1 MFSMI
6 EGLLFSW
13 SKNLGYGQKLVADL
27 SDEQMVVQPAPGV
40 GPGDVPGVGPGV
52 NHPAWVFSH
61 LNAYHPVIESVVKG
75 ELFDD
80 PVDHRFGMKSK
91 PQADRSVYAS
101 KSELVDAFVSGHERV
116 EQALRDADDSLWDRE
131 VVLPRWQQFMPTAGV
146 ALPYLML
153 VHENTHFG
161 QLSAWRRV
169 QGLPSV

>member
-1 MFSMI
+1 MSNAI
-6 EGLLFSW
+6 DGLLFSW
-13 SKNLGYGQKLVADL
+13 EKNLDYGQRLVADL
-27 SDEQMVVQPAPGV
+27 SDEQMGVQP
-40 GPGDVPGVGPGV
+40 GPGM

-61 LNAYHPVIESVVKG
+61 LNAYLPVIEHVIKG

-80 PVDHRFGMKSK
+80 PIAHQFGMKSK
-91 PQADRSVYAS
+91 PEADRSIYAS
-101 KSELVDAFVSGHERV
+101 KEELVAYFVAGHERV
-116 EQALRDADDSLWDRE
+116 EQALRAASDSLWDQPLKLE
-131 VVLPRWQQFMPTAGV
+131 RWLKYMPTAGS

>member
-1 MFSMI
+1 MSNAI

-13 SKNLGYGQKLVADL
+13 NKNLGYGQKLVADL
-27 SDEQMVVQPAPGV
+27 TDEQMVVQP
-40 GPGDVPGVGPGV
+40 GPGM
-52 NHPAWVFSH
+52 NHPAWILSH
-61 LNAYHPVIESVVKG
+61 LNAYHPVIEAVVKG

-80 PVDHRFGMKSK
+80 PKDHPFGMKSK

-101 KSELVDAFVSGHERV
+101 KDELVDHFVSGHERV
-116 EQALRDADDSLWDRE
+116 ERALREASDSVLDQP
-131 VVLPRWQQFMPTAGV
+131 VVLERWQQFMATAGI

-169 QGLPSV
+169 QGLVSV

>member
-1 MFSMI
+1 MSNAI

-13 SKNLGYGQKLVADL
+13 DKNLGYGQRLVTDL
-27 SDEQMVVQPAPGV
+27 TDEQMVVQP
-40 GPGDVPGVGPGV
+40 GPGIDPGV
-52 NHPAWVFSH
+52 NHPAWILSH
-61 LNAYHPVIESVVKG
+61 LNAYHPVIEHVVKG

-80 PVDHRFGMKSK
+80 PKDHPFGMKSK
-91 PQADRSVYAS
+91 PQADSSVYAS
-101 KSELVDAFVSGHERV
+101 KAELVSDFVSGHERV
-116 EQALRDADDSLWDRE
+116 ERALREATDALWDQE
-131 VVLPRWQQFMPTAGV
+131 VVLPRWQQFMPTAGI